1 MTRAGQA
8 AGKREASRHGAGW
21 ETGRP
26 LPARSSVATRPVGF
40 APGCLPRSSASR
52 DRDRYL
58 HARVYSSITHKSENG
73 GSNPRAA
80 DGGGDAQDV
89 AGAHSGLSPSLGKA
103 QKAEE
108 CDAGP
113 RETLCRVR

>member
-1 MTRAGQA
+1 MGNGATAPRKEQRRHA
-8 AGKREASRHGAGW
+8 ARRF
-21 ETGRP
+21 
-26 LPARSSVATRPVGF
+26 RSWVF
-40 APGCLPRSSASR
+40 AQKQCER